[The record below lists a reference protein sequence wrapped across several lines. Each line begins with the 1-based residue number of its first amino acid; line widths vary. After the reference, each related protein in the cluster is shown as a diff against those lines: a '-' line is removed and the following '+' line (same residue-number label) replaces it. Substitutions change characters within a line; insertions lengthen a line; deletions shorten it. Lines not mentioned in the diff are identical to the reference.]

1 VAFFVSMHINTFIQY
16 ITNERRYSPHTVL
29 AYTTDLQAFAAY
41 LEKVYEV
48 TAPTELTVTMLRS
61 YVMEQMEAGI
71 NPKSVNRKISSI
83 KAYIRYMRKAG
94 VISTNPAA
102 TLKSI
107 KTPKILVSALGENEL
122 SDLLSADFFD
132 ETPQS
137 IRARA
142 IIELFYATGIRRSEL
157 INLKLSGIDVSQ
169 KTIRVIGKRNKERL
183 IPLTNTAVQAINHYL
198 SVRPV
203 NPQTTFLFLTDK
215 GKKLYPELV
224 YATVKRYLSYV
235 SSLQKK
241 SPHVLRHTFA
251 THLLNKGADMNDIKE
266 LMGHANL
273 SATQVYTHNS
283 FEQLKSVYNQ
293 SHPREAQ
300 SE

>member
-1 VAFFVSMHINTFIQY
+1 MHIEKFIQY

-29 AYTTDLQAFAAY
+29 AYKTDLEVFASY
-41 LEKVYEV
+41 MLSTYEI
-48 TAPTELTVTMLRS
+48 TSPSELTVTLLRS
-61 YVMEQMEAGI
+61 FVMEQMETGL

-83 KAYIRYMRKAG
+83 KAYIRYMRKEG
-94 VISTNPAA
+94 VININPAA

-107 KTPKILVSALGENEL
+107 KTPKTLVSALSEDEI
-122 SDLLSADFFD
+122 SDLLNNDFFD
-132 ETPQS
+132 KSPQGL
-137 IRARA
+137 RARA
-142 IIELFYATGIRRSEL
+142 MIELMYATGVRRSEL
-157 INLKLSGIDVSQ
+157 INLKLSALDLGQ

-183 IPLTNTAVQAINHYL
+183 IPLTDASIEAITGYL
-198 SVRPV
+198 SIRPSW
-203 NPQTTFLFLTDK
+203 QSDAFLFLTDK

>member
-1 VAFFVSMHINTFIQY
+1 MHIEKFIQY

-29 AYTTDLQAFAAY
+29 AYKTDLEVFASY
-41 LEKVYEV
+41 MLSTYEI
-48 TAPTELTVTMLRS
+48 TSPSELTVTMLRS
-61 YVMEQMEAGI
+61 FVMEQMETGL

-83 KAYIRYMRKAG
+83 KAYIRYMRKEG
-94 VISTNPAA
+94 VININPAA

-107 KTPKILVSALGENEL
+107 KTPKTLVSALSEDEI
-122 SDLLSADFFD
+122 SDLLNNDFFD
-132 ETPQS
+132 KSPQGL
-137 IRARA
+137 RARA
-142 IIELFYATGIRRSEL
+142 MIELMYATGVRRSEL
-157 INLKLSGIDVSQ
+157 INLKLSALDLGQ

-183 IPLTNTAVQAINHYL
+183 IPLTDASIEAITGYL
-198 SVRPV
+198 SIRPSG
-203 NPQTTFLFLTDK
+203 QSDAFLFLTDK

>member
-1 VAFFVSMHINTFIQY
+1 MRIEKFIQY

-29 AYTTDLQAFAAY
+29 AYKTDLEVFASY
-41 LEKVYEV
+41 MLSTYEI
-48 TAPTELTVTMLRS
+48 TSPSELTVTMLRS
-61 YVMEQMEAGI
+61 FVMEQMETGL

-83 KAYIRYMRKAG
+83 KAYIRYMRKEG
-94 VISTNPAA
+94 VININPAA

-107 KTPKILVSALGENEL
+107 KTPKTLVSALSEDEI
-122 SDLLSADFFD
+122 SDLLNNDFFD
-132 ETPQS
+132 KSPQGL
-137 IRARA
+137 RARA
-142 IIELFYATGIRRSEL
+142 MIELMYATGVRRSEL
-157 INLKLSGIDVSQ
+157 INLKLSALDLGQ

-183 IPLTNTAVQAINHYL
+183 IPLTDASIEAITGYL
-198 SVRPV
+198 SIRPSW
-203 NPQTTFLFLTDK
+203 QSDAFLFLTDK

>member
-1 VAFFVSMHINTFIQY
+1 MFSTY
-16 ITNERRYSPHTVL
+16 EITSPS
-29 AYTTDLQAFAAY
+29 
-41 LEKVYEV
+41 
-48 TAPTELTVTMLRS
+48 ELTVTMLRS
-61 YVMEQMEAGI
+61 FVMEQMETGL

-83 KAYIRYMRKAG
+83 KAYIRYMRKEG
-94 VISTNPAA
+94 VININPAA

-107 KTPKILVSALGENEL
+107 KTPKTLVSALSEDEI
-122 SDLLSADFFD
+122 SDLLNNDFFD
-132 ETPQS
+132 KSPQGL
-137 IRARA
+137 RARA
-142 IIELFYATGIRRSEL
+142 MIELMYATGVRRSEL
-157 INLKLSGIDVSQ
+157 INLKLSALDLGQ

-183 IPLTNTAVQAINHYL
+183 IPLTDASIEAITGYL
-198 SVRPV
+198 SIRPSW
-203 NPQTTFLFLTDK
+203 QSDAFLFLTDK

>member
-1 VAFFVSMHINTFIQY
+1 MAFFVSMHINTFIQY
-16 ITNERRYSPHTVL
+16 ITNERRFSPHTVL
-29 AYTTDLQAFAAY
+29 AYTTDLKAFATY
-41 LEKVYEV
+41 LENTYEV
-48 TAPTELTVTMLRS
+48 TTPTELTVTMLRS
-61 YVMEQMEAGI
+61 FVMEQMEAGL

-83 KAYIRYMRKAG
+83 KAYIRYMRKSGIIA
-94 VISTNPAA
+94 SNPAA

-107 KTPKILVSALGENEL
+107 KTPKVLVTALGESEM
-122 SDLLSADFFD
+122 SDLLNADFFD
-132 ETPQS
+132 ESPQS
-137 IRARA
+137 IRSRA

-183 IPLTNTAVQAINHYL
+183 IPLTDTAVHAVNHYL
-198 SVRPV
+198 KVRPV
-203 NPQTTFLFLTDK
+203 NPQIAFLFLTDK

>member
-1 VAFFVSMHINTFIQY
+1 MHIEKFIQY

-29 AYTTDLQAFAAY
+29 AYKTDLEVFASY
-41 LEKVYEV
+41 MFSTYEI
-48 TAPTELTVTMLRS
+48 TSPSELTVTMLRS
-61 YVMEQMEAGI
+61 FVMEQMETGL

-83 KAYIRYMRKAG
+83 KAYIRYMRKEG
-94 VISTNPAA
+94 VININPAA

-107 KTPKILVSALGENEL
+107 KTPKTLVSALSEDEI
-122 SDLLSADFFD
+122 SDLLNNDFFD
-132 ETPQS
+132 KSPQGL
-137 IRARA
+137 RARA
-142 IIELFYATGIRRSEL
+142 MIELMYATGVRRSEL
-157 INLKLSGIDVSQ
+157 INLKLSALDLGQ

-183 IPLTNTAVQAINHYL
+183 IPLTDASIEAITGYL
-198 SVRPV
+198 SIRPSW
-203 NPQTTFLFLTDK
+203 QSDAFLFLTDK

>member
-1 VAFFVSMHINTFIQY
+1 MHIEKFIQY

-29 AYTTDLQAFAAY
+29 AYKTDLEVFASY
-41 LEKVYEV
+41 MFSTYEI
-48 TAPTELTVTMLRS
+48 TSPSELTVTMLRS
-61 YVMEQMEAGI
+61 FVMEQMETGL

-83 KAYIRYMRKAG
+83 KAYIRYMRKEG
-94 VISTNPAA
+94 VININPAA

-107 KTPKILVSALGENEL
+107 KTPKTLVSALSEDEI
-122 SDLLSADFFD
+122 SDLLNNDFFD
-132 ETPQS
+132 KSPQGL
-137 IRARA
+137 RARA
-142 IIELFYATGIRRSEL
+142 MIELMYATGVRRSEL
-157 INLKLSGIDVSQ
+157 INLKLSALDLVQ

-183 IPLTNTAVQAINHYL
+183 IPLTDASIEAITGYL
-198 SVRPV
+198 SIRPSG
-203 NPQTTFLFLTDK
+203 QSDAFLFLTDK